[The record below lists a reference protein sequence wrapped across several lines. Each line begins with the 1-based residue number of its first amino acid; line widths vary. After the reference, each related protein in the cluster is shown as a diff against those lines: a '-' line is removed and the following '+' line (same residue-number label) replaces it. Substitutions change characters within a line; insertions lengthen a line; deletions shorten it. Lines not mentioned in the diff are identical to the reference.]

1 MIKDMGLDNFSKMQK
16 ETLANGHRLHSAIEN
31 FFLHG
36 SLVIPQKE
44 HQVEN
49 IMENTSMNHL
59 NSIAPVIE
67 NFHRPALA
75 LESQVRVDLTKYFNH
90 KKFFRFSTLCAFFNS
105 VEIQDIYSHFLTKIS

>member
-31 FFLHG
+31 FFLNG
-36 SLVIPQKE
+36 SLVLPEKDL
-44 HQVEN
+44 QVVKN
-49 IMENTSMNHL
+49 MENTSLNHL

-75 LESQVRVDLTKYFNH
+75 LESQVSNYFAH
-90 KKFFRFSTLCAFFNS
+90 S
-105 VEIQDIYSHFLTKIS
+105 VEKRKNYSHL